1 MRQGGVRVK
10 AVGLYHYLPA
20 EDPQSL
26 LDIELERPTPGPRD
40 LLVRV
45 EAVSVNPVDTKQR
58 APRQRTET
66 EPRVLGWDAAG
77 VVEAIGGEVTLFKPG
92 DEVYYAGSIMR
103 AGTNSEYHVVDER
116 IVGPKPHTLDFAE
129 AAALPLTSLTAWEG
143 LFDRLRLPA
152 EPGAAAGT
160 TLLILNA
167 AGGVGSM
174 ATQLAHLA
182 GLTVIGTASRPA
194 SITWASEHGAEHV
207 VNHHEPLAPQLRE
220 LGYEQVD
227 AVFCLTP
234 IEPYWEAIGELIA
247 PQGGICAIVGTGK
260 PLALGGLQ
268 HKSVAFDWEYM
279 FTRAMFETPDMIRQ
293 HEILTRVAAL
303 VDEGVIRTT
312 LNERLTPI
320 NAANL
325 RWAHTRLESG
335 EAIGK
340 IVLERFG

>member
-1 MRQGGVRVK
+1 VK

-77 VVEAIGGEVTLFKPG
+77 VVEEVGGEVSLFRPG
-92 DEVYYAGSIMR
+92 DEVYYAGSITR
-103 AGTNSEYHVVDER
+103 GGSNCEYHLVDER
-116 IVGPKPHTLDFAE
+116 IVGLKPRSLDFAE

-143 LFDRLRLPA
+143 LFDRLLIAPEA
-152 EPGAAAGT
+152 GASAGKSI
-160 TLLILNA
+160 LIISA
-167 AGGVGSM
+167 AGGVGSI
-174 ATQLAHLA
+174 ATQLARHA
-182 GLTVIGTASRPA
+182 GLTVIGTASRA
-194 SITWASEHGAEHV
+194 ETVAWAREHGAEHTV
-207 VNHHEPLAPQLRE
+207 DHHQPLGPQLRE
-220 LGYEQVD
+220 LGFEMVD
-227 AVFCLTP
+227 AIFCLNTV
-234 IEPYWEAIGELIA
+234 EPYWHTIGEIIA
-247 PQGGICAIVGTGK
+247 PQGRICAIVGTSK
-260 PLALGGLQ
+260 PLALGGMQ
-268 HKSVAFDWEYM
+268 YKSAAFAWEYM

-293 HEILTRVAAL
+293 HEILTRLAQL
-303 VDEGVIRTT
+303 VDEGLINTT
-312 LNERLTPI
+312 LNERLAPI

-325 RWAHTRLESG
+325 RWAHAKLESG
-335 EAIGK
+335 TAIGK